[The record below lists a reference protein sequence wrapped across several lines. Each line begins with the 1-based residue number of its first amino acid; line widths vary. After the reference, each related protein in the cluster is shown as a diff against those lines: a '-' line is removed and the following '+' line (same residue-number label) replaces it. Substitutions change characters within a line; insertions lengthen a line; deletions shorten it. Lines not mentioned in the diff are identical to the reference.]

1 MMVVVIACCLRQERD
16 VLERHLLRL
25 GSGVERLAE
34 FTGGRDFSKFGRVNF
49 TLSRRQELLTEVRA
63 SARVYVPTLYAF
75 ASNLYVNV
83 YAPCTPR
90 QGPHG
95 KVAGHAL
102 FKPVFL
108 FFFFVTGDAA
118 SLL

>member
-1 MMVVVIACCLRQERD
+1 MMLLMMMMMMMMMVVVIDCCLRQERD

-63 SARVYVPTLYAF
+63 SSVEYVTTSMRLHLT
-75 ASNLYVNV
+75 SM
-83 YAPCTPR
+83 
-90 QGPHG
+90 
-95 KVAGHAL
+95 
-102 FKPVFL
+102 
-108 FFFFVTGDAA
+108 
-118 SLL
+118 